1 MAAGIMTHQETQMDY
16 LGLGYIGV
24 FIGAGLCLIGA
35 AYGISRLAAAAL
47 EGASR
52 QPETAGALQTMM
64 IIPAAMIE
72 GLGLLALVSVLLA
85 SLALNKG
92 VPVAG
97 ASSSAA
103 VTAAATH
110 K

>member
-1 MAAGIMTHQETQMDY
+1 MDY
-16 LGLGYIGV
+16 LGLAYVGV
-24 FIGAGLCLIGA
+24 FVGAGLCLIGG
-35 AYGISRLAAAAL
+35 AYGISRLAGAAL

-52 QPETAGALQTMM
+52 QPEAAGALQTMM

-85 SLALNKG
+85 ALALNKG

-97 ASSSAA
+97 AAQGA
-103 VTAAATH
+103 NAPAAAAH
-110 K
+110 